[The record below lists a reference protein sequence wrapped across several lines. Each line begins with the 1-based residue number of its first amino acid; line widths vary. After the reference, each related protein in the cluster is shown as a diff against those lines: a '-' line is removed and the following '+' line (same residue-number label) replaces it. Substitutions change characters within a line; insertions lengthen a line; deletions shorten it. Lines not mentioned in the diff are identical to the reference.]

1 MIKLGTNTDQLNL
14 GAQLVRAVEEVYV
27 GKEEPTDGDYKIWV
41 NPEGGEASA
50 EIATKE
56 YVDNAIK
63 NADGLD
69 LTGYATEKYV
79 DDAISTIEL
88 TPGPAGPQGEPGKDG
103 INGQDGAPGAD
114 GQPGKDGQ
122 DGKTPVKGVD
132 YWTEEDQAQI
142 VSDVLAALPAA
153 EEATV

>member
-88 TPGPAGPQGEPGKDG
+88 TPGPVGPQGEPGYTPVKGVDYF
-103 INGQDGAPGAD
+103 D